1 MTLTE
6 NDTLRQKL
14 IKEFELDLSIESDA
28 KTLNNLLMAAGF
40 TNIQDPNPGESTD
53 LRIRQAKGV
62 TSQKENL
69 IKMGGFPL
77 GARITTL
84 PKQDQKG
91 PPKPVPLSKKGS
103 TG

>member
-40 TNIQDPNPGESTD
+40 TNIQNPNPDESTD
-53 LRIRQAKGV
+53 LRIRQAKDV
-62 TSQKENL
+62 TREKENL

-77 GARITTL
+77 GARITTV
-84 PKQDQKG
+84 PKQDQIG
-91 PPKPVPLSKKGS
+91 PPKPVPFSKKGG